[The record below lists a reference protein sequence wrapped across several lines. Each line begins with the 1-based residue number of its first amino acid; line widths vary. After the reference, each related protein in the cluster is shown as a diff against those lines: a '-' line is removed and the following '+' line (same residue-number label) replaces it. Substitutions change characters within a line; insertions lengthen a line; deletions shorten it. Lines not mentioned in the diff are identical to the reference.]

1 MAGCPPGAVT
11 AAVGAD
17 LLAVGDDLLV
27 RVSHPLLASV
37 VLAGTNPLDRQALH
51 GRLADVVA
59 DPDDRA
65 RHLALSAAT
74 PDADVA
80 AELEAAAQ
88 RAGRR
93 GAPGAA
99 AELAAHALR
108 LTPPGDLAA
117 PRRALAEVAARAEAG
132 ETGRALALNDA
143 LVERLGPGPDRVHAV
158 TQRVFL
164 DFHGSDRHLA
174 RALADAGDD
183 AGLRGRVLELQAFV
197 AALYRGRLAYGMT
210 LAEAA
215 LGVAVAEGDAV
226 LEVLASGT
234 LATASLLAGHPRP
247 DLMGRAME
255 LAERHERPPLG
266 RWPQV
271 LRARHCLW
279 GGRLDEARRQFA
291 ALATAFSRTGLEFQ
305 RPYRLADR
313 ARLEVASGNLAAAL
327 ELGEDAREAAADAG
341 NDQGGAWVG
350 YPIGLAHA
358 HRGDAAAA
366 QAAAGALL
374 AWGEANDNPPRLLTG
389 HHVRGVVALAAG
401 DGEAAA
407 AALAPAIELARRS
420 GHRHPGYVPF
430 LPDAVEA
437 AALAGDADSLRRAG
451 RRARGAGR
459 RPGRTVGRRRRPPR
473 PGPRRAGGGRRR
485 GRGPTGRG
493 RRRLRRAR
501 LPPRRRPHPPAAR
514 PGAPPGRPAPGG
526 RGGARRAPAPAS
538 WPWAPLRG
546 RRWPRP
552 RPAGSPPSG
561 PAAR

>member
-1 MAGCPPGAVT
+1 M
-11 AAVGAD
+11 
-17 LLAVGDDLLV
+17 
-27 RVSHPLLASV
+27 
-37 VLAGTNPLDRQALH
+37 
-51 GRLADVVA
+51 
-59 DPDDRA
+59 
-65 RHLALSAAT
+65 
-74 PDADVA
+74 
-80 AELEAAAQ
+80 
-88 RAGRR
+88 
-93 GAPGAA
+93 
-99 AELAAHALR
+99 
-108 LTPPGDLAA
+108 
-117 PRRALAEVAARAEAG
+117 
-132 ETGRALALNDA
+132 
-143 LVERLGPGPDRVHAV
+143 HAV

-197 AALYRGRLAYGMT
+197 AALYRGRLADGMT

-279 GGRLDEARRQFA
+279 GGRLDEARRRFA

-407 AALAPAIELARRS
+407 AALAPAVELARRS

-437 AALAGDADSLRRAG
+437 AALAGDAEACAELAGELGAQAADLGEPWVDAAALRARGLVALAAGDDQAADQLGGAAAAFDELGYRLDGARTRLLHGRALRRAG
-451 RRARGAGR
+451 QRRAAAEVLDGARARFVAMDAAPWAALAEAEASRVAPERAGGQMTPTEARIAELVVAGR
-459 RPGRTVGRRRRPPR
+459 RNREIAAELFVSVATVEAHLTRLYRKLGVRSRTELS
-473 PGPRRAGGGRRR
+473 
-485 GRGPTGRG
+485 
-493 RRRLRRAR
+493 LRVSRDM
-501 LPPRRRPHPPAAR
+501 
-514 PGAPPGRPAPGG
+514 
-526 RGGARRAPAPAS
+526 
-538 WPWAPLRG
+538 
-546 RRWPRP
+546 
-552 RPAGSPPSG
+552 
-561 PAAR
+561 